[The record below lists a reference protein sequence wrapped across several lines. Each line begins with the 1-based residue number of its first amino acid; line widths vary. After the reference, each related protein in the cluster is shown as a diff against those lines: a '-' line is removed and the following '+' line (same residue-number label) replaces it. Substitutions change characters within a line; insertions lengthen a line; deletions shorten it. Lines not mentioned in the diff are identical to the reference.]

1 MKSIKILLLALFSSA
16 AIFTS
21 CVSTDVV
28 PLDDSA
34 YLDLTFMASV
44 ADSTNTHKK
53 MTEIDPATL
62 PAVIKTY
69 ITTNYP
75 GATIKHAGTTDSG
88 KTIVHL
94 VLADGLK
101 NKGLVFDAAGK
112 FLAEKTKDKDGKKGK
127 KIEVSALPKVITD
140 YIASKYSGG
149 TIEKAFQSET
159 LSYGVEVVK
168 ADKTKVMVL
177 FDKDGKFLSELTHK
191 EGEKKGKGPKKN

>member
-1 MKSIKILLLALFSSA
+1 MKSFKILVLSILGAAAL
-16 AIFTS
+16 FTS
-21 CVSTDVV
+21 CVSTDIT

-44 ADSTNTHKK
+44 ADSTHTHKK

-62 PAVIKTY
+62 PAVVKTY

-75 GATIKHAGTTDSG
+75 GATIKHAGSTDSG
-88 KTIVHL
+88 KFIVHL

-127 KIEVSALPKVITD
+127 KVEVSALPKVITD
-140 YIASKYSGG
+140 YIASKYSSGK
-149 TIEKAFQSET
+149 IEKAYQSET
-159 LSYGVEVVK
+159 GSYGVEVKK
-168 ADKTKVMVL
+168 ADNTKIMVL
-177 FDKDGKFLSELTHK
+177 FDKDGKFLSELSHK
-191 EGEKKGKGPKKN
+191 EGDRKKDKKKN